1 MFALCRKG
9 FLDSAPKASDDR
21 AMFGNSRVLAAM
33 VYAALV
39 VVTEL
44 VNSSY
49 TAMVAVI
56 GGILLAGFYVVTR
69 PRRDSPR

>member
-1 MFALCRKG
+1 
-9 FLDSAPKASDDR
+9 
-21 AMFGNSRVLAAM
+21 MFGNTRVLAAM

-44 VNSSY
+44 VDSSY

>member
-1 MFALCRKG
+1 
-9 FLDSAPKASDDR
+9 
-21 AMFGNSRVLAAM
+21 MFGNTRVLAAM

-44 VNSSY
+44 VDSSY

-69 PRRDSPR
+69 PRHDSPR